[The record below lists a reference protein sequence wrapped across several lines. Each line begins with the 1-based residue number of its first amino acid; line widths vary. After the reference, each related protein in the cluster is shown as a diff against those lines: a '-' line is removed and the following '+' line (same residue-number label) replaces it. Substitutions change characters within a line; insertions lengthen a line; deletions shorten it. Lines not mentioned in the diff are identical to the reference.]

1 MLHIVFILLVMFVCL
16 VTMQVHCLQLMLC
29 LFRRKMFFIIK
40 YFQRNYFSEKMIFL
54 KIFSSVWLVR
64 KNTNSE
70 KSPVMRFCHWPTGF
84 QLLSLT
90 SGYCFRIPAM
100 KADIRPNPV
109 RIWHST
115 AGFRQTSRSL
125 A

>member
-64 KNTNSE
+64 KKHNSK
-70 KSPVMRFCHWPTGF
+70 KSPTAICVGFWPVWSEFG
-84 QLLSLT
+84 LAK
-90 SGYCFRIPAM
+90 FR
-100 KADIRPNPV
+100 
-109 RIWHST
+109 RIWLYLPDLLESELIRFQRMWPEF
-115 AGFRQTSRSL
+115 GYLPKFGQ
-125 A
+125 